1 MVHCLAGF
9 EAKPKHAETN
19 TTTKAA
25 QKNIAFARNLKLE
38 PSTSH
43 IQVHS
48 HGQEIERPMG
58 DNSLPMAR
66 GRGTPPRKKMA
77 PSIAIAI
84 TDSASIETEA

>member
-25 QKNIAFARNLKLE
+25 QKNIAFARDLKLE

-58 DNSLPMAR
+58 DNTLPMVR
-66 GRGTPPRKKMA
+66 GRGNPPKENGTKHRYRHN
-77 PSIAIAI
+77 
-84 TDSASIETEA
+84 

>member
-25 QKNIAFARNLKLE
+25 QKNIAFARDLKLE

-58 DNSLPMAR
+58 DNSLPMVR
-66 GRGTPPRKKMA
+66 GRAPHRKKMA